1 MRPLEPRE
9 RKILA
14 IGLLI
19 AAIVLFWAALV
30 WPLVGG
36 FFDRAERTR
45 QLTEACQRNERIITA
60 MPVWRAAAEAQR
72 RDAARF
78 VIVAPAEASAVEA
91 LKERF
96 QRLATD
102 GGFAVTG
109 VDGVQADA
117 APGTVRVRADFT
129 PTLGQLNETLRRLE
143 NEGAYVAIDH
153 LSVSASHSTAEGA
166 LGPLDVRLE
175 FSADW
180 RVGDVKP

>member
-9 RKILA
+9 RRIVA
-14 IGLLI
+14 IGLLV
-19 AAIVLFWAALV
+19 AAVALV
-30 WPLVGG
+30 WLALIGPLVGG

-45 QLTEACQRNERIITA
+45 QLTATYQRNERVIAALPI
-60 MPVWRAAAEAQR
+60 WRSAAEAQK

-109 VDGVQADA
+109 IDGMPADA
-117 APGTVRVRADFT
+117 APGMVRVRADFT
-129 PTLGQLNETLRRLE
+129 PTLTQLYETLRRLE
-143 NEGAYVAIDH
+143 NEGPYVAIDYI
-153 LSVSASHSTAEGA
+153 SVSSSHTTPDGG

-175 FSADW
+175 FSANW
-180 RVGDVKP
+180 RAGDVKP